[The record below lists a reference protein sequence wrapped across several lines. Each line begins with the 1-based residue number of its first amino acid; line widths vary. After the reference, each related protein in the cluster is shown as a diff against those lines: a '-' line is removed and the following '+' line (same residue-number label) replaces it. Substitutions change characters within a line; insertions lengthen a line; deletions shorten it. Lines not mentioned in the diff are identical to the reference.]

1 MTRAAASTT
10 APGQTTGSGRASA
23 PGAATASAPVP
34 RPEDGA
40 IGEVHHG
47 ARLGVLDIGSN
58 TVHLLIVDVRLGGR
72 PVPQRSHKRTLR
84 LMRYLQDD
92 GSISRE
98 GVDAL
103 LAAIGECT
111 EIARSEH
118 LDDFVVMAT
127 SALRE
132 ATNGEEVI
140 ARIERKAG
148 VSLDILSGAD
158 EARLTFLAVRRWFG
172 WSAGRILL
180 LDIGGGSLEVAIG
193 ADEEPDSALSVP
205 LGAGRATVGF
215 FRTDPPSLAD
225 QRALRMY
232 AKSVLDD
239 AVAEIRRHG
248 RPDHVIGSSKTI
260 RSLARLAGNVMPGV
274 GDGDRAV
281 LTRKQLDDWVPRL
294 AKMDASSRTALPG
307 ITPDRTFQIVAGG
320 IVLSEAMRAFG
331 VKELDVS
338 PWALREGRLLQ
349 MLDRV

>member
-1 MTRAAASTT
+1 MI
-10 APGQTTGSGRASA
+10 
-23 PGAATASAPVP
+23 ATAQQPLPA
-34 RPEDGA
+34 RPEDGGLGD
-40 IGEVHHG
+40 IQHG

-72 PVPQRSHKRTLR
+72 PVPQRSHKLTLR
-84 LMRYLQDD
+84 LMRYLQED

-103 LAAIGECT
+103 LEAIGECT
-111 EIARSEH
+111 AIAREEH
-118 LDDFVVMAT
+118 LDEFVVMAT

-132 ATNGEEVI
+132 ASNGEEVV
-140 ARIERKAG
+140 ARVERKAG
-148 VSLDILSGAD
+148 VSLDILSGPD

-180 LDIGGGSLEVAIG
+180 LDIGGGSLEIAIG
-193 ADEEPDSALSVP
+193 QDEEPDIALSVP
-205 LGAGRATVGF
+205 LGAGRSTVGF
-215 FRTDPPSLAD
+215 FHADPPAAAD

-232 AKSVLDD
+232 AKGVLDD
-239 AVAEIRRHG
+239 AVAQVRPFG
-248 RPDHVIGSSKTI
+248 RADHVIGSSKTI
-260 RSLARLAGNVMPGV
+260 RSLARLAGNMLPGV

-294 AKMDASSRTALPG
+294 AKMDAASRTALPG
-307 ITPDRTFQIVAGG
+307 VTPDRTFQIVAGG

>member
-1 MTRAAASTT
+1 MTST
-10 APGQTTGSGRASA
+10 R
-23 PGAATASAPVP
+23 PV
-34 RPEDGA
+34 DGA
-40 IGEVHHG
+40 IGDVQHG

-72 PVPQRSHKRTLR
+72 PVPQRSHKLTLR

-92 GSISRE
+92 GSISDE
-98 GVDAL
+98 GVTAL
-103 LAAIGECT
+103 LSAIGECT
-111 EIARSEH
+111 AIARSER

-132 ATNGEEVI
+132 AANGEQVV
-140 ARIERKAG
+140 ARIEAEAE
-148 VSLDILSGAD
+148 VTLDILSGDD

-180 LDIGGGSLEVAIG
+180 LDIGGGSLEIASG
-193 ADEEPDSALSVP
+193 DNEEPDIALSVP
-205 LGAGRATVGF
+205 LGAGRSTVGF
-215 FRTDPPSLAD
+215 FHTDPPSAAD
-225 QRALRMY
+225 QRALRLY
-232 AKSVLDD
+232 AKAVLDD
-239 AVAEIRRHG
+239 AVAQVKPFG

-260 RSLARLAGNVMPGV
+260 RSLARLAGNVQPGV

-281 LTRKQLDDWVPRL
+281 LTRAQLDDWVPRL
-294 AKMDASSRTALPG
+294 ARMDAGSRSALPG

-320 IVLSEAMRAFG
+320 IVLSQAMRAFG

>member
-1 MTRAAASTT
+1 M
-10 APGQTTGSGRASA
+10 SGR
-23 PGAATASAPVP
+23 PV
-34 RPEDGA
+34 DGA
-40 IGEVHHG
+40 IGAVGHG

-72 PVPQRSHKRTLR
+72 PVPQRSHKLTLR
-84 LMRYLQDD
+84 LMRYLDED
-92 GSISRE
+92 GAISDE

-103 LAAIGECT
+103 IAAIGECA

-132 ATNGEEVI
+132 AANGEEVV
-140 ARIERKAG
+140 ARIEREAD

-180 LDIGGGSLEVAIG
+180 LDIGGGSLEVAVG
-193 ADEEPDSALSVP
+193 DDEEPATALSVP
-205 LGAGRATVGF
+205 LGAGRSTVGF
-215 FRTDPPSLAD
+215 FHADPPAIAD
-225 QRALRMY
+225 QRALRLY
-232 AKSVLDD
+232 AKAVLDD
-239 AVAEIRRHG
+239 AVAQVRPYG
-248 RPDHVIGSSKTI
+248 KPDHVIGSSKTI
-260 RSLARLAGNVMPGV
+260 RSLARLAGNLMPGV
-274 GDGDRAV
+274 GDADRAV
-281 LTRKQLDDWVPRL
+281 LTRGQLDDWVPRL
-294 AKMDASSRTALPG
+294 AKMDARSRAALPG
-307 ITPDRTFQIVAGG
+307 ITPERTFQIVAGG

-331 VKELDVS
+331 VKQLDVS

>member
-1 MTRAAASTT
+1 M
-10 APGQTTGSGRASA
+10 SGR
-23 PGAATASAPVP
+23 PV
-34 RPEDGA
+34 DGA
-40 IGEVHHG
+40 IGAVGHG

-72 PVPQRSHKRTLR
+72 PVPQRSHKLTLR
-84 LMRYLQDD
+84 LMRYLDED
-92 GSISRE
+92 GAISDE

-103 LAAIGECT
+103 VAAIGECA

-132 ATNGEEVI
+132 AANGEEVV
-140 ARIERKAG
+140 ARIEREAD

-180 LDIGGGSLEVAIG
+180 LDIGGGSLEVAVG
-193 ADEEPDSALSVP
+193 DDEEPAIALSVP
-205 LGAGRATVGF
+205 LGAGRSTVGF
-215 FRTDPPSLAD
+215 FHADPPAIAD
-225 QRALRMY
+225 QRALRLY
-232 AKSVLDD
+232 AKAVLDD
-239 AVAEIRRHG
+239 AVAQVRPYG
-248 RPDHVIGSSKTI
+248 KPDHVIGSSKTI
-260 RSLARLAGNVMPGV
+260 RSLARLAGNLMPGV
-274 GDGDRAV
+274 GDADRAV
-281 LTRKQLDDWVPRL
+281 LTRGQLDDWVPRL
-294 AKMDASSRTALPG
+294 AKMDARSRAALPG
-307 ITPDRTFQIVAGG
+307 ITPERTFQIVAGG

-331 VKELDVS
+331 VKQLDVS

>member
-1 MTRAAASTT
+1 MTTT
-10 APGQTTGSGRASA
+10 R
-23 PGAATASAPVP
+23 PV
-34 RPEDGA
+34 DGA
-40 IGEVHHG
+40 IGDVQHG

-72 PVPQRSHKRTLR
+72 PVPQRSHKLTLR

-92 GSISRE
+92 GAISDE
-98 GVDAL
+98 GVAAL
-103 LAAIGECT
+103 LSAIGECT
-111 EIARSEH
+111 AIARSER

-132 ATNGEEVI
+132 AANGEEVV
-140 ARIERKAG
+140 ARIEAEAE
-148 VSLDILSGAD
+148 VTLDILSGDD

-180 LDIGGGSLEVAIG
+180 LDIGGGSLEIASG
-193 ADEEPDSALSVP
+193 DNEEPDIALSVP
-205 LGAGRATVGF
+205 LGAGRSTVGF
-215 FRTDPPSLAD
+215 FHADPPSAAD
-225 QRALRMY
+225 QRALRIY
-232 AKSVLDD
+232 AKAVLDD
-239 AVAEIRRHG
+239 AVAQVKPFG

-260 RSLARLAGNVMPGV
+260 RSLARLAGNALPGV

-281 LTRKQLDDWVPRL
+281 LTRAQLDDWVPRL
-294 AKMDASSRTALPG
+294 ARMDASSRAALPG

-320 IVLSEAMRAFG
+320 IVLSQAMRAFG

>member
-1 MTRAAASTT
+1 MTST
-10 APGQTTGSGRASA
+10 R
-23 PGAATASAPVP
+23 PV
-34 RPEDGA
+34 DGA
-40 IGEVHHG
+40 IGDVRHG

-58 TVHLLIVDVRLGGR
+58 TVHLLIVDVQLGGR
-72 PVPQRSHKRTLR
+72 PVPQRSHKLTLR

-92 GSISRE
+92 GSISDE
-98 GVDAL
+98 GVEAL
-103 LAAIGECT
+103 LAAIRECT
-111 EIARSEH
+111 AIARSEQ

-132 ATNGEEVI
+132 ASNGESVV
-140 ARIERKAG
+140 ARIEREAE
-148 VSLDILSGAD
+148 VTLDILSGAD

-180 LDIGGGSLEVAIG
+180 LDIGGGSLEIASG
-193 ADEEPDSALSVP
+193 ANEEPAIAISVP
-205 LGAGRATVGF
+205 LGAGRSTVGF
-215 FRTDPPSLAD
+215 FNADPPSATD
-225 QRALRMY
+225 QRALRLY
-232 AKSVLDD
+232 AKAVLDD
-239 AVAEIRRHG
+239 AVAQVKPHG

-260 RSLARLAGNVMPGV
+260 RSLARLAGNVLPGV

-281 LTRKQLDDWVPRL
+281 LTRAQLDDWVPRL
-294 AKMDASSRTALPG
+294 ARMDAASRAALPG

-320 IVLSEAMRAFG
+320 IVLSQAMRAFG

>member
-1 MTRAAASTT
+1 MSSAAEPRT
-10 APGQTTGSGRASA
+10 ATGRADSA
-23 PGAATASAPVP
+23 AGAATRVTAQAGTAA

-40 IGEVHHG
+40 LGEVHHG

-72 PVPQRSHKRTLR
+72 PMPQRSHKRTLR
-84 LMRYLQDD
+84 LMRYLDEHGAIDD
-92 GSISRE
+92 E

-103 LAAIGECT
+103 VTAIGECA
-111 EIARSEH
+111 EIARGER

-132 ATNGEEVI
+132 ASNGEAVI
-140 ARIERKAG
+140 AHIEREAG
-148 VSLDILSGAD
+148 VRLDILSGPD

-172 WSAGRILL
+172 WAAGRILL
-180 LDIGGGSLEVAIG
+180 LDIGGGSHEIAIG
-193 ADEEPDSALSVP
+193 QDEEPDIALSVP
-205 LGAGRATVGF
+205 LGAGRGTVGF
-215 FRTDPPSLAD
+215 FHADPPSLTD
-225 QRALRMY
+225 QRALRLY
-232 AKSVLDD
+232 AKGVLDD
-239 AVAEIRRHG
+239 AVAQVRPFG

-260 RSLARLAGNVMPGV
+260 RSLARLAGNHLPGV
-274 GDGDRAV
+274 GDADRAV

-294 AKMDASSRTALPG
+294 ARMDATSRTALPG
-307 ITPDRTFQIVAGG
+307 ITPDRTFQVIAGG

>member
-1 MTRAAASTT
+1 MTST
-10 APGQTTGSGRASA
+10 R
-23 PGAATASAPVP
+23 PV
-34 RPEDGA
+34 DGA
-40 IGEVHHG
+40 IGAVQHG

-58 TVHLLIVDVRLGGR
+58 TVHLLIVDVQLGGR
-72 PVPQRSHKRTLR
+72 PVPQRSHKLTLR

-92 GSISRE
+92 GSISDE
-98 GVDAL
+98 GVEAL
-103 LAAIGECT
+103 LSAIGECT
-111 EIARSEH
+111 AIARSER

-132 ATNGEEVI
+132 ATNGEAVV
-140 ARIERKAG
+140 ARIEREAE
-148 VSLDILSGAD
+148 VTLDILSGAD

-180 LDIGGGSLEVAIG
+180 LDIGGGSLEIASG
-193 ADEEPDSALSVP
+193 ADEEPSIALSVP
-205 LGAGRATVGF
+205 LGAGRSTVGF
-215 FRTDPPSLAD
+215 FHTDPPSAAD
-225 QRALRMY
+225 QRALRLY
-232 AKSVLDD
+232 AKAVLDD
-239 AVAEIRRHG
+239 AVAQVKPHG

-260 RSLARLAGNVMPGV
+260 RSLARLAGNVLPGV

-281 LTRKQLDDWVPRL
+281 LTRAQLDDWVPRL
-294 AKMDASSRTALPG
+294 ARMDAASRAALPG

-320 IVLSEAMRAFG
+320 IVLSETMRAFG

>member
-1 MTRAAASTT
+1 M
-10 APGQTTGSGRASA
+10 SGR
-23 PGAATASAPVP
+23 PV
-34 RPEDGA
+34 DGA
-40 IGEVHHG
+40 IGAVGHG

-72 PVPQRSHKRTLR
+72 PVPQRSHKLTLR
-84 LMRYLQDD
+84 LMRYLDED
-92 GSISRE
+92 GAISDE

-103 LAAIGECT
+103 VAAIGECA

-132 ATNGEEVI
+132 AANGEEVV
-140 ARIERKAG
+140 ARIEREAD

-180 LDIGGGSLEVAIG
+180 LDIGGGSLEVAVG
-193 ADEEPDSALSVP
+193 DDEEPAIALSVP
-205 LGAGRATVGF
+205 LGAGRSTVGF
-215 FRTDPPSLAD
+215 FHADPPAIAD
-225 QRALRMY
+225 QRALRLY
-232 AKSVLDD
+232 AKAVLDD
-239 AVAEIRRHG
+239 AVAQVRPYG
-248 RPDHVIGSSKTI
+248 KPDHVIGSSKTI
-260 RSLARLAGNVMPGV
+260 RSLARLAGNLMPGV
-274 GDGDRAV
+274 GDADRAV
-281 LTRKQLDDWVPRL
+281 LTRGQLDDWVPRL
-294 AKMDASSRTALPG
+294 ARMDARSRAALPG
-307 ITPDRTFQIVAGG
+307 ITPERTFQIVAGG

-331 VKELDVS
+331 VKQLDVS

>member
-1 MTRAAASTT
+1 MS
-10 APGQTTGSGRASA
+10 S
-23 PGAATASAPVP
+23 
-34 RPEDGA
+34 RPIDGA
-40 IGEVHHG
+40 IGDVRHG

-72 PVPQRSHKRTLR
+72 PIPQRSHKLTLR

-92 GSISRE
+92 GSISDE
-98 GVDAL
+98 GVEAL
-103 LAAIGECT
+103 LSAIDECT
-111 EIARSEH
+111 SIARSER

-132 ATNGEEVI
+132 AANGEQVV
-140 ARIERKAG
+140 ARIEREAG
-148 VSLDILSGAD
+148 VTLDILSGAD

-180 LDIGGGSLEVAIG
+180 LDIGGGSLEIASG
-193 ADEEPDSALSVP
+193 EDEEPDIALSVP
-205 LGAGRATVGF
+205 LGAGRSTVGF
-215 FRTDPPSLAD
+215 FHDDPPSAAD
-225 QRALRMY
+225 QRALRLY
-232 AKSVLDD
+232 AKAVLDD
-239 AVAEIRRHG
+239 AVAQVRPFG

-260 RSLARLAGNVMPGV
+260 RSLARLAGNALPGV
-274 GDGDRAV
+274 GDADRAV
-281 LTRKQLDDWVPRL
+281 LTRAQLDDWVPRL
-294 AKMDASSRTALPG
+294 ARMDAGSRSALPG

-320 IVLSEAMRAFG
+320 IVLSQAMRAFA

>member
-1 MTRAAASTT
+1 MTSIR
-10 APGQTTGSGRASA
+10 
-23 PGAATASAPVP
+23 PV
-34 RPEDGA
+34 DGA
-40 IGEVHHG
+40 IGDVRHG

-72 PVPQRSHKRTLR
+72 PVPQRSHKLTLR

-92 GSISRE
+92 GSISDE
-98 GVDAL
+98 GVTAL
-103 LAAIGECT
+103 LSAIGECT
-111 EIARSEH
+111 AIARSER

-132 ATNGEEVI
+132 AANGEEVV
-140 ARIERKAG
+140 ARIESEAE
-148 VSLDILSGAD
+148 VTLDILSGGD

-180 LDIGGGSLEVAIG
+180 LDIGGGSLEIATR
-193 ADEEPDSALSVP
+193 ADEEPDNARSVAR
-205 LGAGRATVGF
+205 GAGRSTVGF
-215 FRTDPPSLAD
+215 FHGDPPSLAD
-225 QRALRMY
+225 QRALRFY
-232 AKSVLDD
+232 AKGVLDD
-239 AVAEIRRHG
+239 AVARVKPYG

-260 RSLARLAGNVMPGV
+260 RSLARLAGNALPGV

-281 LTRKQLDDWVPRL
+281 LTRAQLDDWVPRL
-294 AKMDASSRTALPG
+294 ARMDAASRAALPG

-320 IVLSEAMRAFG
+320 IVLSQAMRAFG

>member
-1 MTRAAASTT
+1 MTST
-10 APGQTTGSGRASA
+10 R
-23 PGAATASAPVP
+23 PV
-34 RPEDGA
+34 DGA
-40 IGEVHHG
+40 IGDVQHG

-72 PVPQRSHKRTLR
+72 PVPQRSHKLTLR

-92 GSISRE
+92 GAISDE
-98 GVDAL
+98 GVAAL
-103 LAAIGECT
+103 LSAIGECT
-111 EIARSEH
+111 AIARSER

-132 ATNGEEVI
+132 AANGEEVV
-140 ARIERKAG
+140 ARIEAEAE
-148 VSLDILSGAD
+148 VTLDILSGDD

-180 LDIGGGSLEVAIG
+180 LDIGGGSLEIASG
-193 ADEEPDSALSVP
+193 DNEEPDIALSVP
-205 LGAGRATVGF
+205 LGAGRSTVGF
-215 FRTDPPSLAD
+215 FHADPPSVAD
-225 QRALRMY
+225 QRALRLY
-232 AKSVLDD
+232 AKAVLDD
-239 AVAEIRRHG
+239 AVAQVKPFG

-260 RSLARLAGNVMPGV
+260 RSLARLAGNALPGV

-281 LTRKQLDDWVPRL
+281 LTRAQLDDWVPRL
-294 AKMDASSRTALPG
+294 ARMDASSRAALPG

-320 IVLSEAMRAFG
+320 IVLSQAMRAFG

>member
-1 MTRAAASTT
+1 MTS
-10 APGQTTGSGRASA
+10 
-23 PGAATASAPVP
+23 P
-34 RPEDGA
+34 RPVDGA
-40 IGEVHHG
+40 IGVAQHG

-72 PVPQRSHKRTLR
+72 PIPQRSHKLTLR

-92 GSISRE
+92 GSISDE
-98 GVDAL
+98 GVEAL
-103 LAAIGECT
+103 LSAIGECT
-111 EIARSEH
+111 AIARSER

-132 ATNGEEVI
+132 AANGEQLV
-140 ARIERKAG
+140 ARIEREAE
-148 VSLDILSGAD
+148 VTLDILSGAD

-180 LDIGGGSLEVAIG
+180 LDIGGGSLEIASG
-193 ADEEPDSALSVP
+193 QDEEPAIALSVP
-205 LGAGRATVGF
+205 LGAGRSTVGF
-215 FRTDPPSLAD
+215 FHSDPPSAAD
-225 QRALRMY
+225 QRALRLY
-232 AKSVLDD
+232 AKGVLDD
-239 AVAEIRRHG
+239 AVAQVKPHG

-260 RSLARLAGNVMPGV
+260 RSLARLAGNLLPGV
-274 GDGDRAV
+274 GDADRAV
-281 LTRKQLDDWVPRL
+281 LTRAQLDDWVPRL
-294 AKMDASSRTALPG
+294 ARMDAGSRAALPG

-331 VKELDVS
+331 VKQLDVS

>member
-1 MTRAAASTT
+1 MSSVRPPI
-10 APGQTTGSGRASA
+10 APA
-23 PGAATASAPVP
+23 
-34 RPEDGA
+34 RPEDG
-40 IGEVHHG
+40 GLGDVQHG

-58 TVHLLIVDVRLGGR
+58 TVHLLIVDVQLGGR
-72 PVPQRSHKRTLR
+72 PVPQRSHKLTLR
-84 LMRYLQDD
+84 LMRYIDAHGTIND
-92 GSISRE
+92 E
-98 GVDAL
+98 GIAAL
-103 LAAIGECT
+103 LSAIGECAA
-111 EIARSEH
+111 IARGEQ

-132 ATNGEEVI
+132 AKNGDEVI
-140 ARIERKAG
+140 ARIEREAA
-148 VSLDILSGAD
+148 VTLDILSGAD

-193 ADEEPDSALSVP
+193 GEEEPDIALSVP

-215 FRTDPPSLAD
+215 FHSDPPSMAD
-225 QRALRMY
+225 QRALRLY
-232 AKSVLDD
+232 SKGVLDD
-239 AVAEIRRHG
+239 AVAQVKPFG

-260 RSLARLAGNVMPGV
+260 RSLARLAGNMLPGV

-294 AKMDASSRTALPG
+294 AKMESGSRTALPG
-307 ITPDRTFQIVAGG
+307 VTTDRTFQIVAGG

>member
-1 MTRAAASTT
+1 MTST
-10 APGQTTGSGRASA
+10 R
-23 PGAATASAPVP
+23 PV
-34 RPEDGA
+34 DGA
-40 IGEVHHG
+40 LGAVQHG

-72 PVPQRSHKRTLR
+72 PIPQRSHKLTLR

-92 GSISRE
+92 GSISDE
-98 GVDAL
+98 GVAAL
-103 LAAIGECT
+103 LAAIGECAA
-111 EIARSEH
+111 IARSEQ

-132 ATNGEEVI
+132 AANGEEVV
-140 ARIERKAG
+140 ARIEREAE
-148 VSLDILSGAD
+148 VTLDILSGAD

-180 LDIGGGSLEVAIG
+180 LDIGGGSLEIAAG
-193 ADEEPDSALSVP
+193 LDEEPAVAISVP
-205 LGAGRATVGF
+205 LGAGRSTVGF
-215 FRTDPPSLAD
+215 FHADPPTIAD

-232 AKSVLDD
+232 AKGVLDD
-239 AVAEIRRHG
+239 AVAQVKPFG

-260 RSLARLAGNVMPGV
+260 RSLARLAGNALPGV
-274 GDGDRAV
+274 GDADRAV
-281 LTRKQLDDWVPRL
+281 LTRAQLDDWVPRL
-294 AKMDASSRTALPG
+294 ARMDATSRAALPG

-331 VKELDVS
+331 VRELDVS